1 MPGPPRCTFTYTMGT
16 RALAQKLTPS
26 LMRLMP
32 QELELVMARV
42 PVPAAPYTMLMDAT
56 SLSPC
61 TKLPPTSGSRRARYS
76 GISFW
81 GVMG

>member
-1 MPGPPRCTFTYTMGT
+1 MGT
-16 RALAQKLTPS
+16 RALAQKLMPS
-26 LMRLMP
+26 LIRLMP
-32 QELELVMARV
+32 QEEELVMARV
-42 PVPAAPYTMLMDAT
+42 PVPAAPYTILMDAT

-76 GISFW
+76 GISFC